1 MSRFYNDYE
10 GNDLLYMDNYLE
22 HYGRKGMHWGQHLPD
37 ILQYLMGVGRYRGK
51 THGQANAIRRR
62 RKTAKVNAQ
71 HKAQVQK
78 KRTESLAKARAT
90 AAKNAPRRK
99 ELDKI
104 VKNGSAADI
113 LKVANELTPKQRQQ
127 ALDQL
132 RFKSSLQDLNNKDIA
147 ASQAKITNVMNN
159 VGKFAET
166 SGKVIDTAIKGKN
179 LVDALRGS
187 KKEKTV
193 GEQLSDEL
201 LSNAKDL
208 SKDARKTGGKEAG
221 DKALQ
226 EALLRAGALG
236 IYNATNNKNNDKKK
250 K

>member
-1 MSRFYNDYE
+1 MSRFYNDYTGDE
-10 GNDLLYMDNYLE
+10 DLLFMDQYLE
-22 HYGRKGMHWGQHLPD
+22 HYGRKGMKWGQHLPD
-37 ILQYLMGVGRYRGK
+37 ILQYLMGVGRYHGK

-71 HKAQVQK
+71 RKAQVQK

-113 LKVANELTPKQRQQ
+113 LKVANELTPKQRQL

-147 ASQAKITNVMNN
+147 ASQAKITNIMNN
-159 VGKFAET
+159 FGKFADT
-166 SGKVIDTAIKGKN
+166 TGKVIDAAGKGVG
-179 LVDALRGS
+179 LVNALRG
-187 KKEKTV
+187 E
-193 GEQLSDEL
+193 
-201 LSNAKDL
+201 SNKVQRIDNKVKGNVANDL
-208 SKDARKTGGKEAG
+208 ADVMK
-221 DKALQ
+221 
-226 EALLRAGALG
+226 RASN
-236 IYNATNNKNNDKKK
+236 IINDNDNKKK

>member
-10 GNDLLYMDNYLE
+10 GNDLLYMDDYLE

-78 KRTESLAKARAT
+78 KRAESLAKARAT

-113 LKVANELTPKQRQQ
+113 LKVANELTPKQKQQ

-132 RFKSSLQDLNNKDIA
+132 RFKSSLQELNSKDIA
-147 ASQAKITNVMNN
+147 ASQAKINNVMNN
-159 VGKFAET
+159 VGKFADT
-166 SGKVIDTAIKGKN
+166 TGKVFDAAGKGVG
-179 LVDALRGS
+179 LVNALRG
-187 KKEKTV
+187 E
-193 GEQLSDEL
+193 
-201 LSNAKDL
+201 SNKVQRVDNKVKDNAANDL
-208 SKDARKTGGKEAG
+208 ADVMK
-221 DKALQ
+221 
-226 EALLRAGALG
+226 RASNV
-236 IYNATNNKNNDKKK
+236 INNNDKKK

>member
-10 GNDLLYMDNYLE
+10 GNDLLYMDDYLE

-78 KRTESLAKARAT
+78 KRAESLAKARAT

-113 LKVANELTPKQRQQ
+113 LKVANELTPKQKQQ

-132 RFKSSLQDLNNKDIA
+132 RFKSSLQELNSKDIA
-147 ASQAKITNVMNN
+147 ASQAKINNVMNN
-159 VGKFAET
+159 VGKFADT
-166 SGKVIDTAIKGKN
+166 TGKVFDAAGKGVG
-179 LVDALRGS
+179 LVNALRG
-187 KKEKTV
+187 E
-193 GEQLSDEL
+193 
-201 LSNAKDL
+201 SNKVQRVDNKVKDNAANDL
-208 SKDARKTGGKEAG
+208 ADVMK
-221 DKALQ
+221 
-226 EALLRAGALG
+226 RASN
-236 IYNATNNKNNDKKK
+236 IINNNDKKK

>member
-10 GNDLLYMDNYLE
+10 GNDLLYMDDYLE

-99 ELDKI
+99 ELDML

-113 LKVANELTPKQRQQ
+113 LKVANELTPKQKQQ

-147 ASQAKITNVMNN
+147 ASQVKLTNVMNN
-159 VGKFAET
+159 ISKFADT
-166 SGKVIDTAIKGKN
+166 SGKVFDAAGKGVG
-179 LVDALRGS
+179 LVNILRG
-187 KKEKTV
+187 K
-193 GEQLSDEL
+193 
-201 LSNAKDL
+201 SNKVQRVDNKVKDNAANDL
-208 SKDARKTGGKEAG
+208 ADVMK
-221 DKALQ
+221 
-226 EALLRAGALG
+226 RASN
-236 IYNATNNKNNDKKK
+236 IINNNDKKK

>member
-1 MSRFYNDYE
+1 MSRFYNDYTGDE
-10 GNDLLYMDNYLE
+10 DLLFMDQYLE
-22 HYGRKGMHWGQHLPD
+22 HYGRKGMKWGQHLPD
-37 ILQYLMGVGRYRGK
+37 ILQYLMGVGRYHGK

-71 HKAQVQK
+71 RKAQVQK

-159 VGKFAET
+159 VGKFADT
-166 SGKVIDTAIKGKN
+166 TGKVIDAAGKGVG
-179 LVDALRGS
+179 LVNALRG
-187 KKEKTV
+187 E
-193 GEQLSDEL
+193 
-201 LSNAKDL
+201 SNKVQRIDN
-208 SKDARKTGGKEAG
+208 KV
-221 DKALQ
+221 
-226 EALLRAGALG
+226 
-236 IYNATNNKNNDKKK
+236 KNNAANDLADVMKRASNIINDNDNKKK

>member
-10 GNDLLYMDNYLE
+10 GNDLLYMDDYLE

-90 AAKNAPRRK
+90 AAKNASRRK
-99 ELDKI
+99 ELDML

-113 LKVANELTPKQRQQ
+113 LKVANELTPKQKQQ

-132 RFKSSLQDLNNKDIA
+132 KFKSSLQEFNNKDIA
-147 ASQAKITNVMNN
+147 ASQAKFTSIIHDI
-159 VGKFAET
+159 GKFADT
-166 SGKVIDTAIKGKN
+166 SGKVFDATGKGVR
-179 LVDALRGS
+179 LVNTLRG
-187 KKEKTV
+187 K
-193 GEQLSDEL
+193 
-201 LSNAKDL
+201 SNIVQRIDNKVKDNAANDL
-208 SKDARKTGGKEAG
+208 ADVMK
-221 DKALQ
+221 
-226 EALLRAGALG
+226 RASN
-236 IYNATNNKNNDKKK
+236 IINNNDKKK

>member
-10 GNDLLYMDNYLE
+10 GNDLLYMDDYLE

-78 KRTESLAKARAT
+78 KRAESLAKARAT

-113 LKVANELTPKQRQQ
+113 LKVANELTPKQKQQ

-132 RFKSSLQDLNNKDIA
+132 RFKSSLQELNSKDIA
-147 ASQAKITNVMNN
+147 ASQAKINNVMNN
-159 VGKFAET
+159 VGKFADT
-166 SGKVIDTAIKGKN
+166 TGKVFDAAGKGVG
-179 LVDALRGS
+179 LVNALRG
-187 KKEKTV
+187 E
-193 GEQLSDEL
+193 
-201 LSNAKDL
+201 SNKVQRVDNKVKDNTANDL
-208 SKDARKTGGKEAG
+208 ADVMK
-221 DKALQ
+221 
-226 EALLRAGALG
+226 RASN
-236 IYNATNNKNNDKKK
+236 IINDNDNKKK
-250 K
+250 KK

>member
-10 GNDLLYMDNYLE
+10 GNDFLYMDDCLE
-22 HYGRKGMHWGQHLPD
+22 HDGRKGMHWGQHLPD

-62 RKTAKVNAQ
+62 RKTAKVNAK

-90 AAKNAPRRK
+90 AAKNTSRRK

-113 LKVANELTPKQRQQ
+113 FKVANELTPKQKQQ

-132 RFKSSLQDLNNKDIA
+132 RFKSSLQELNNKDIA

-159 VGKFAET
+159 VGKFADT
-166 SGKVIDTAIKGKN
+166 TGKVFDAAGKGVG
-179 LVDALRGS
+179 LVNALRG
-187 KKEKTV
+187 E
-193 GEQLSDEL
+193 
-201 LSNAKDL
+201 SNKVQRVDNKVKDNAANDL
-208 SKDARKTGGKEAG
+208 ADVMK
-221 DKALQ
+221 
-226 EALLRAGALG
+226 RASNV
-236 IYNATNNKNNDKKK
+236 INNDKKK

>member
-10 GNDLLYMDNYLE
+10 GNDLLYMDDYLE

-37 ILQYLMGVGRYRGK
+37 VLQYLMGVGRYRGK

-90 AAKNAPRRK
+90 AAKNASRRK

-113 LKVANELTPKQRQQ
+113 FKVANELTPKQKQQ

-132 RFKSSLQDLNNKDIA
+132 RFKQQLGDLQDKEIA
-147 ASQAKITNVMNN
+147 VGNAKYNSVMNKI
-159 VGKFAET
+159 GKFAET
-166 SGKVIDTAIKGKN
+166 SGKVIDAAGKGVG
-179 LVDALRGS
+179 LVNALRG
-187 KKEKTV
+187 E
-193 GEQLSDEL
+193 
-201 LSNAKDL
+201 SNKVQRVDNKVKDNAANDL
-208 SKDARKTGGKEAG
+208 ADVMK
-221 DKALQ
+221 
-226 EALLRAGALG
+226 RASN
-236 IYNATNNKNNDKKK
+236 IINNNDKKK

>member
-10 GNDLLYMDNYLE
+10 GNDLLYMDDYLE

-113 LKVANELTPKQRQQ
+113 LKVANELTPKQKQQ

-132 RFKSSLQDLNNKDIA
+132 RFKSSLQELNSKDIA
-147 ASQAKITNVMNN
+147 ASQAKINNVMNN
-159 VGKFAET
+159 VGKFADT
-166 SGKVIDTAIKGKN
+166 TGKVFDAAGKGVG
-179 LVDALRGS
+179 LVNALRG
-187 KKEKTV
+187 E
-193 GEQLSDEL
+193 
-201 LSNAKDL
+201 SNKVQRVDNKVKDTAANDL
-208 SKDARKTGGKEAG
+208 ADVMK
-221 DKALQ
+221 
-226 EALLRAGALG
+226 RASN
-236 IYNATNNKNNDKKK
+236 IINNNDKKK

>member
-10 GNDLLYMDNYLE
+10 GNDLLYMDDYLE

-71 HKAQVQK
+71 YKAQVQK
-78 KRTESLAKARAT
+78 KRAESLAKARAT

-113 LKVANELTPKQRQQ
+113 LKVANELTPKQKQQ

-132 RFKSSLQDLNNKDIA
+132 RFKSSLQELNSKDIA
-147 ASQAKITNVMNN
+147 ASQAKINNVMNN
-159 VGKFAET
+159 VGKFADT
-166 SGKVIDTAIKGKN
+166 TGKVFDAAGKGVG
-179 LVDALRGS
+179 LVNALRG
-187 KKEKTV
+187 E
-193 GEQLSDEL
+193 
-201 LSNAKDL
+201 SNKVQRVDNKVKDTAANDL
-208 SKDARKTGGKEAG
+208 ADVMK
-221 DKALQ
+221 
-226 EALLRAGALG
+226 RASN
-236 IYNATNNKNNDKKK
+236 IINNNDKKK

>member
-10 GNDLLYMDNYLE
+10 GNDLLYMDDYLE

-78 KRTESLAKARAT
+78 KRAESLAKARAT

-113 LKVANELTPKQRQQ
+113 LKVANELTPKQKQQ

-132 RFKSSLQDLNNKDIA
+132 RFKSSLQELNSKDIA
-147 ASQAKITNVMNN
+147 ASQAKINNVMNN
-159 VGKFAET
+159 VGKFADT
-166 SGKVIDTAIKGKN
+166 TGKVFDAAGKGVG
-179 LVDALRGS
+179 LVNALRG
-187 KKEKTV
+187 E
-193 GEQLSDEL
+193 
-201 LSNAKDL
+201 SNKVQRVDNKVKDTAANDL
-208 SKDARKTGGKEAG
+208 ADVMK
-221 DKALQ
+221 
-226 EALLRAGALG
+226 RASN
-236 IYNATNNKNNDKKK
+236 IINNNDKKK